1 MTKEEVLQKVTD
13 YCNEKS
19 YTNAT
24 LTEGFRDK
32 FADHF
37 QKAHPDGNIEDEA
50 ILGSLKFALST
61 AFSSASE
68 LATVKVNEFTSKEN
82 DYKNQIAELNNKI
95 AQQPNQQQ
103 QQQQQFEIPKEI
115 TEKLEELERYKTEQ
129 SKQEKRKAIM
139 ALAKANIQPTLHSS
153 FEEYFKDYDVK
164 LDKDEKEQATALVS
178 KYQSIMKDTYG
189 TIKPLAPQQTEQH
202 DKEVL
207 ESIPKVKVC

>member
-1 MTKEEVLQKVTD
+1 
-13 YCNEKS
+13 
-19 YTNAT
+19 
-24 LTEGFRDK
+24 
-32 FADHF
+32 
-37 QKAHPDGNIEDEA
+37 
-50 ILGSLKFALST
+50 
-61 AFSSASE
+61 
-68 LATVKVNEFTSKEN
+68 
-82 DYKNQIAELNNKI
+82 
-95 AQQPNQQQ
+95 
-103 QQQQQFEIPKEI
+103 
-115 TEKLEELERYKTEQ
+115 
-129 SKQEKRKAIM
+129 M